1 MKKITSA
8 IACNLDKNILAAA
21 LPLFEAGK
29 VEGIEWSFDALFRRP
44 DLPDWFAELLT
55 EFGAAGRLVGH
66 GVFFSLFSG
75 KWRREQQDWLDH
87 LRRTAAA
94 FRFDHISEHFGF
106 MTGADFHRGA
116 PLPLPFNRQTLRLG
130 QDRLARIHEACQC
143 PVGLENLAFAYSAD
157 EVEQHG
163 EFLERLLEPVEGF
176 LILDLH
182 NLFCQVKNFRLNAD
196 DLLRLH
202 SLDRVREIH
211 ISGGSWE
218 PSQIEP
224 TRQIRRDTHD
234 DAVPEE
240 VFDLLKIA
248 IPRCPNLRFVVMEQL
263 PVALDTPAQQ
273 LQFRL
278 DFLRMKKVVA
288 AASAAR
294 YLPKGKY
301 STAAKRDFLPKTKPL
316 LSAEPAEDLE
326 LWAEQLALSEIL
338 ETAGGAA
345 EARLLLEKSRLAS
358 SDWQVENWE
367 LAMLETAVRIA
378 QKWK

>member
-1 MKKITSA
+1 MEKITSA

-21 LPLFEAGK
+21 LPLFEAGE

-55 EFGAAGRLVGH
+55 EFGSAGRLVGH

-94 FRFDHISEHFGF
+94 FQFDHISEHFGF

-116 PLPLPFNRQTLRLG
+116 PLPLPFNRQTLWLG
-130 QDRLARIHEACQC
+130 QDRLARIHEACQR

-157 EVEQHG
+157 EVERHG
-163 EFLERLLEPVEGF
+163 EFLERLLEPLDGF

-182 NLFCQVKNFRLNAD
+182 NLFCQIKNFRLDAD

-202 SLDRVREIH
+202 PLERVREIH

-218 PSQIEP
+218 SSEVEP
-224 TRQIRRDTHD
+224 PRQIRRDTHD
-234 DAVPEE
+234 DAVPQE

-263 PVALDTPAQQ
+263 PVALDTPARQQ
-273 LQFRL
+273 QFRL
-278 DFLRMKKVVA
+278 DFLKMKKVVA
-288 AASAAR
+288 AAQAAQN
-294 YLPKGKY
+294 LPKGKN
-301 STAAKRDFLPKTKPL
+301 SAAPKRDFLPKTKPTL
-316 LSAEPAEDLE
+316 PAEPAEDLE
-326 LWAEQLALSEIL
+326 LWADQIALSEIL
-338 ETAGGAA
+338 ETASGAG
-345 EARLLLEKSRLAS
+345 EARRLLSKSRLAA
-358 SDWQVENWE
+358 SDWQLENWE

-378 QKWK
+378 QKWR